1 MELPKQ
7 SSLVLFYN
15 QSDRKTLPWRHCPP
29 SQPNAVNIPTDPKLS
44 SSLPRDGSYPQ
55 NLLPHKFFKLFKCF
69 LLSLL
74 ISLPLAQLSSSRSPC
89 RVCGNVWPGRSWVC
103 HPLDSQQIQQTGCAG
118 FSSLA
123 QAPRSL
129 HQTNEGFC
137 FSTEISP
144 STAVLSITTSSCSE
158 ADALN

>member
-15 QSDRKTLPWRHCPP
+15 QSDRKTLPWRYCPP
-29 SQPNAVNIPTDPKLS
+29 SQPNAVNIPTDPKLT

-55 NLLPHKFFKLFKCF
+55 NLLPHKFFKLFKRF

-123 QAPRSL
+123 PRSL